1 MEEDSNTN
9 LMEPD
14 STDSSSSNG
23 TDLKQECENYDQYF
37 LGVSLLPA
45 VLIVLLLSFI
55 QQREKI
61 YSFERRFLCL
71 RGRFGVVVP
80 VDFSSTLENRWS
92 YAFAFGAVTH
102 HMVNLIIGISNPLPF
117 TLPPYLKVFVYM
129 AAALKVGVACM
140 PLFSCLSTPHQ
151 LLGGVLG
158 LLYSLFWFTMSM
170 YELVWCN
177 DSTVD
182 KGGLRDYLL
191 AHEWLLDLPHLLCL
205 GFLVCRFG
213 FQTVKDIL
221 IRLKKHNKQEEV
233 QKEQYKYVQRLLK
246 RPAER
251 SVEKSWF
258 QRKVYEW
265 DPYFKFPN
273 RIIATVVLCF
283 FSLYL
288 MVLIEQVSISF
299 SFSLLDKGNEFFSL
313 LFDQSDFS
321 NHLNYFK
328 YTWYVSSACATFL
341 SVIHI
346 SRVLV
351 CYRKHIKS
359 MWAGKKIYL
368 PRKYK
373 PNPTASLGGLLKYPG
388 YQIAFTL
395 WGYLI
400 AHLAMFVGGLV
411 FVYMVISPIRTYGF
425 LHWLTDLIIVL
436 YVAANFFVVLAVM
449 ALQRMFL
456 HMFFLQDKISST
468 DKDKPLALNNRK
480 VFHNVNYFL
489 FFFNVILGLMSC
501 MMRLLKS
508 SAVGLMLLSCI
519 ERAIMPQGFE
529 ILDKSYCTWL
539 GMIITDHHH
548 SNPVL
553 LSFCHLMLHHTPRRV
568 RAEEPPLL
576 KSERPGRERAL
587 TRWFLMY
594 TLVRNPKLIL
604 MRKQAVQSKTDTE
617 FAFAWASQNVSSA
630 PVNETILMHNCK
642 TFENFFVPWSML
654 PSVFI
659 ILLLSFMERRKEL
672 CEYERRFPCLNG
684 RFNFVIPV
692 DFTGKKQNRWSYG
705 FAFGAVTPFMIN
717 LMLNSTN
724 LLNFP
729 NYLKVLEV
737 VIVALIV
744 SIACLPL
751 FTCLSTPH
759 RLFGGVLGLI
769 YSLSWSVEKSWFQR
783 KVYEWDPYFKFPNR
797 IIATVVLCFLG
808 LYMVIT
814 TEQTITS
821 YYISDMEES
830 SLTYLTLFFEEATV
844 HTQLNYITNT
854 WYITTACATLSS
866 LVHISHV
873 LVYYRTHIKSLRA
886 GERKYFPKMYKL
898 NSVDGVVGFLKYPGY
913 QIAFSVW
920 GYVIVHIA
928 MFMIGLMF
936 VCLVI
941 LPIQIFGILLWLKWV
956 AMSLANFL
964 TLIGLMRLQCIL
976 GQIFFLQDKTSPT
989 EKMKPLAIK
998 NRKAF
1003 HNFNYFFFFF
1013 NMVLGLMNCLL
1024 RIIKSLAVG
1033 VMLVS
1038 RIERT
1043 IMPEGFETLDSSYCT
1058 WLGMIMAD
1066 HHHSNPVLVCFCHLL
1081 LKHPSEDIQD
1091 EGYSRLH
1098 REPLEKNRVHIR
1110 WHLVYT
1116 LLRNPKLILLRK
1128 KHKQENDKD
1137 RELAYIWTV
1146 TNT

>member
-1 MEEDSNTN
+1 MREE
-9 LMEPD
+9 
-14 STDSSSSNG
+14 
-23 TDLKQECENYDQYF
+23 
-37 LGVSLLPA
+37 
-45 VLIVLLLSFI
+45 
-55 QQREKI
+55 
-61 YSFERRFLCL
+61 
-71 RGRFGVVVP
+71 
-80 VDFSSTLENRWS
+80 
-92 YAFAFGAVTH
+92 H
-102 HMVNLIIGISNPLPF
+102 F
-117 TLPPYLKVFVYM
+117 TL
-129 AAALKVGVACM
+129 
-140 PLFSCLSTPHQ
+140 S
-151 LLGGVLG
+151 
-158 LLYSLFWFTMSM
+158 
-170 YELVWCN
+170 
-177 DSTVD
+177 
-182 KGGLRDYLL
+182 
-191 AHEWLLDLPHLLCL
+191 
-205 GFLVCRFG
+205 
-213 FQTVKDIL
+213 
-221 IRLKKHNKQEEV
+221 
-233 QKEQYKYVQRLLK
+233 
-246 RPAER
+246 

-283 FSLYL
+283 FSLY
-288 MVLIEQVSISF
+288 
-299 SFSLLDKGNEFFSL
+299 
-313 LFDQSDFS
+313 
-321 NHLNYFK
+321 
-328 YTWYVSSACATFL
+328 
-341 SVIHI
+341 
-346 SRVLV
+346 
-351 CYRKHIKS
+351 
-359 MWAGKKIYL
+359 
-368 PRKYK
+368 
-373 PNPTASLGGLLKYPG
+373 LGGLLKYPG

-436 YVAANFFVVLAVM
+436 ANFFVVLAVM

-705 FAFGAVTPFMIN
+705 FAFGVVTPFMIN

-769 YSLSWSVEKSWFQR
+769 YSLSWFIALLWKLIFCREILASEGHQYHVWYLHSIPQLLCLAFLVCRFGSIIKKGVRSRMRNYSKQEEVMKYEYKHVQRLLRRPTEASVEKSWFQR

-821 YYISDMEES
+821 YYISYLEES
-830 SLTYLTLFFEEATV
+830 SVMGNITTELI
-844 HTQLNYITNT
+844 YITNT

-1110 WHLVYT
+1110 WHLVYS